1 VFILKIIL
9 ENSSN
14 EEILQVK
21 VLEII
26 LLMMNPDTIYFTDSL
41 IENVN
46 FGYYCLNYLIN
57 YEGFDYVP

>member
-1 VFILKIIL
+1 MFILKIIL

-46 FGYYCLNYLIN
+46 FRYYCLNYLIN